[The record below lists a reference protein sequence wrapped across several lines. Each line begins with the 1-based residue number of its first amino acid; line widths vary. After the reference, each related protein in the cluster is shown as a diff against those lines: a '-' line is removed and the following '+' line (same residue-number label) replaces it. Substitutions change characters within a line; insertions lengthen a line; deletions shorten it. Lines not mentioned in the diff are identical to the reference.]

1 MRAALIQP
9 GRFVL
14 PGEMAGAPALQF
26 FRGPTSTPSA
36 KPMAQA
42 DKHSNAGM
50 LRERYEILLRKGW

>member
-1 MRAALIQP
+1 
-9 GRFVL
+9 
-14 PGEMAGAPALQF
+14 MAGAPALQF